1 MNKKPKQK
9 KIDGFSKLKRSARIK
24 KISEWSGLS
33 QKELLLI
40 NSHQTLPYSLAEN
53 LIENF
58 VCYYQMPIGVA
69 VNFCIDQRDFIIPMS
84 VEETSVIAAASKTAK
99 WIKETGEISTETK
112 GCFSIGQIQIAKVKD
127 ITRLQ
132 KLIQNHKQAL
142 IHEANNKVAKGMVKR
157 GGGVGDIQLRHIP
170 RSDGFNMA
178 VIHILVNTC
187 DSLGANLINQIC
199 EYLREPIEKLSDEK
213 VTMCILSNLND
224 TKITQATITLDHVDP
239 ELGEAIAEASLFAQL
254 DPYRAVTNNK
264 GVLNGM
270 DAVAIATGND
280 WRALEAGVHAYAARD
295 GQYSSIT
302 RWEYKNHQLQ
312 GSLAAPLNV
321 ATVGGVTAIHPI
333 AALCL
338 KMLNISKAEELSR
351 IIAAVGLVQNLGAL
365 RALTTEGIV
374 NGHMKLH
381 ISNLCLAAGAQRE
394 ETSKLTNLLQKQLSE
409 DKRITLNDVV
419 NLLTQMRQ
427 SE

>member
-1 MNKKPKQK
+1 MIIKQK
-9 KIDGFSKLKRSARIK
+9 QKIDGFSKLKRWARIK
-24 KISEWSGLS
+24 KIT
-33 QKELLLI
+33 ELGYLTEEEIKLF
-40 NSHQTLPYSLAEN
+40 NSHQTLPYSLAEH

-58 VCYYQMPIGVA
+58 VCYYQMPIGIA
-69 VNFCIDQRDFIIPMS
+69 VNFCIDQRDYIIPMS
-84 VEETSVIAAASKTAK
+84 VEETSIIAAASKTAK
-99 WIKETGEISTETK
+99 WIKEHGTITTATK
-112 GCFSIGQIQIAKVKD
+112 GCFSIGQIQIAKVKN
-127 ITRLQ
+127 ITRLEQ
-132 KLIQNHKQAL
+132 LLKNHKKEL
-142 IHEANNKVAKGMVKR
+142 INEVNEKIAKGMVKR
-157 GGGVGDIQLRHIP
+157 GGGMGDMILRHIP
-170 RSDGFNMA
+170 RDDGFSMA

-199 EYLREPIEKLSDEK
+199 EYLREPIEQLSNEK

-224 TKITQATITLDHVDP
+224 SKITQANIVLEDIDP
-239 ELGEAIAEASLFAQL
+239 QLGEAIAEASLFAQL
-254 DPYRAVTNNK
+254 DPYRAATNNK

-280 WRALEAGVHAYAARD
+280 WRALEAGVHAYAAKN

-302 RWEYKNHQLQ
+302 KWTYKNHQLI

-338 KMLNISKAEELSR
+338 KMLNINKAEELSR

-381 ISNLCLAAGAQRE
+381 IWNLCLAAGAQHE
-394 ETSKLTNLLQKQLSE
+394 ELLQLNQLLQQHLARE
-409 DKRITLNDVV
+409 KHVTLNDVMY
-419 NLLTQMRQ
+419 LLNQIRQ
-427 SE
+427 S